1 MSHGKRGVAA
11 LLMLSLACSS
21 LRAPSARRPPSTH
34 RTIASSN
41 DVVRYRLLLRE
52 NPVDPGE
59 AFRCH
64 GRCQSEET
72 PTGYWECLGTCPG
85 FDITPNEYCSKYE
98 VPPVAAC
105 LTVRRIP
112 ITKEPDPELVVLAVI
127 GSFML
132 VVGAATLCSASRT
145 HCSSYGYYPY

>member
-1 MSHGKRGVAA
+1 MATRSHSRRKHPSCVA
-11 LLMLSLACSS
+11 LLWMLSLACAGV
-21 LRAPSARRPPSTH
+21 RAPSSRTQTSNRRA
-34 RTIASSN
+34 IMSSN

-64 GRCQSEET
+64 GSCQSEST

-112 ITKEPDPELVVLAVI
+112 TTKEPDPGLVVLAVI

-145 HCSSYGYYPY
+145 H